1 MSFNCVRMK
10 TKYFLIYVFVG
21 IAFLAV
27 SAWVYFSRG
36 KNAKAIQA
44 KYKLGGIMLTC
55 MAMLSV
61 ASCGELGDPP
71 QMMCYDPAPPQE
83 VFIDTER
90 HDAEM
95 AYLLAPGEI
104 LTIKF
109 KDRIYGRYQVVL
121 RKSIDFKEGDIL
133 QTVTFERE
141 GENEFDYQLEYAP
154 ADMDY
159 TGPVMVTI
167 TGYLDGSEEGEFL
180 YRSVVVVTAREN

>member
-1 MSFNCVRMK
+1 MK

-27 SAWVYFSRG
+27 SAWVYFTRG
-36 KNAKAIQA
+36 KNAKAIRA

-55 MAMLSV
+55 MAMLTV

-71 QMMCYDPAPPQE
+71 QMMCYDPAPPQK

-90 HDAEM
+90 HDEEM

-104 LTIKF
+104 LTIEF
-109 KDRIYGRYQVVL
+109 QGLYFDQYQVVL
-121 RKSIDFKEGDIL
+121 KKMIDYKEGDIL
-133 QTVTFERE
+133 QTATFE
-141 GENEFDYQLEYAP
+141 GNGNDEFDFKLVYAP

-159 TGPVMVTI
+159 TGPVRVAI
-167 TGYLDGSEEGEFL
+167 TGYLEGSEEGKLL
-180 YRSVVVVTAREN
+180 YRSFVFVTAREN